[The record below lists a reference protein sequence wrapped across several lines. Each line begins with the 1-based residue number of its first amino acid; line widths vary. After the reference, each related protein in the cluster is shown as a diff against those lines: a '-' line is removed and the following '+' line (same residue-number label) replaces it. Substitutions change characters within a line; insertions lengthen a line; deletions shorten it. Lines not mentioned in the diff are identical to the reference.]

1 MNLRMR
7 WVLWKYFWVDK
18 IFSLFYH
25 LMKTNR
31 TNRMSL
37 WMSYWLMNFYPSC
50 CLWCWLLFLN
60 YSIYINIFSSLKTWL
75 FTSLEYFFQF
85 ILILYV
91 NYWVFNFMFAM
102 SFDILDGVFC
112 EKVIGTYVS
121 IFLVLIFSAFN
132 LFFFFCPSF

>member
-85 ILILYV
+85 IFDFICKLLSFQFHVCDEFWYFRWRILRKSDRNICV
-91 NYWVFNFMFAM
+91 H
-102 SFDILDGVFC
+102 
-112 EKVIGTYVS
+112 
-121 IFLVLIFSAFN
+121 IFSSY
-132 LFFFFCPSF
+132 FFCL